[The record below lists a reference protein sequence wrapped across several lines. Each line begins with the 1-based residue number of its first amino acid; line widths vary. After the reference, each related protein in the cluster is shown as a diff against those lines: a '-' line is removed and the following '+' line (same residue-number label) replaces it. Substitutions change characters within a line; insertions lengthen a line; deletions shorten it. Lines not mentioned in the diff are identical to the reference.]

1 MLTMRTS
8 AGLDDRRKRALLRTW
23 RRGTRELD
31 IIFGL
36 FANAE
41 IETMSNVDLDELERL
56 LDCED
61 PNLQKWFMG
70 QEAVL
75 PEYNTALF
83 ARIVAFRGANPI
95 G

>member
-1 MLTMRTS
+1 MLTMRSS
-8 AGLDDRRKRALLRTW
+8 AGLNDRRKRALLRTW

-41 IETMSNVDLDELERL
+41 IENMSDAELKELERF

-70 QEAVL
+70 QLPVL
-75 PEYNTALF
+75 PEFDTALF
-83 ARIVAFRGANPI
+83 ARIVAFRSANPI
-95 G
+95 D

>member
-1 MLTMRTS
+1 MLTMRSS

-41 IETMSNVDLDELERL
+41 IETMNDADLSELERL

-70 QEAVL
+70 QTPVL
-75 PEYNTALF
+75 HEFDTILF
-83 ARIVAFRGANPI
+83 ARIIAFRAANPI

>member
-8 AGLDDRRKRALLRTW
+8 SGLDDRRKRALLRTW

-41 IETMSNVDLDELERL
+41 IETMSDADLDELERL

-70 QEAVL
+70 QEPVL
-75 PEYNTALF
+75 PEFLTPLF

>member
-41 IETMSNVDLDELERL
+41 IEMMSDVDLSELERL

-70 QEAVL
+70 QTPVL
-75 PEYNTALF
+75 PEFDTVLF
-83 ARIVAFRGANPI
+83 ARIVAFRSANPI

>member
-1 MLTMRTS
+1 MRTS

-41 IETMSNVDLDELERL
+41 IDTMNDVDLDELERL

-61 PNLQKWFMG
+61 ANLQKWFMG
-70 QEAVL
+70 QEPVL
-75 PEYNTALF
+75 PAYDTVLF
-83 ARIVAFRGANPI
+83 ARIVAFRGASPI

>member
-8 AGLDDRRKRALLRTW
+8 AGLDERRKRALLRAW

-41 IETMSNVDLDELERL
+41 IDTMSDADLSEFELL
-56 LDCED
+56 LDSED
-61 PNLQKWFMG
+61 PNVQKWFMG
-70 QEAVL
+70 QAAVL
-75 PEYNTALF
+75 PEFDTMLF
-83 ARIVAFRGANPI
+83 ARINAFRGANPI

>member
-8 AGLDDRRKRALLRTW
+8 AGLDERRKRALLRTW

-41 IETMSNVDLDELERL
+41 IETMSEVDLTELERL

-70 QEAVL
+70 QEPVL
-75 PEYNTALF
+75 PEYNSVLF
-83 ARIVAFRGANPI
+83 ARIVAFRSANPI